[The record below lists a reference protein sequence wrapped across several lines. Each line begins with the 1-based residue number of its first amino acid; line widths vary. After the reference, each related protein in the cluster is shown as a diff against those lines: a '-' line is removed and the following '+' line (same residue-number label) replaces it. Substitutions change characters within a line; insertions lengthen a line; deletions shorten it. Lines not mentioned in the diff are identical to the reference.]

1 MDDDSIATDD
11 DRQTPSN
18 GQSSSDDISSVTTEN
33 LSITVHENN
42 QQRMSSMSSIRVDP
56 VKIINHSSL
65 TNLNIK
71 HPYQS
76 NDNDEKRI
84 ISDVHVKISRINRA
98 SLHSLTIEPS
108 LSRLDACSRRKS
120 TGNAIV
126 SRSNKRIS
134 QIANDDR
141 TNQETIHVTSRQNT
155 IRANQTPT
163 IANIKQDSDQ
173 KVNTSKPMV
182 TRVSFSNELPFRMD
196 QKELHVTVKHV
207 SVNSKKSS

>member
-18 GQSSSDDISSVTTEN
+18 GQSSSDDISSVVTA
-33 LSITVHENN
+33 LENN
-42 QQRMSSMSSIRVDP
+42 QQRMSSMISIRVDP
-56 VKIINHSSL
+56 QKIINHSSL
-65 TNLNIK
+65 PSLNIK
-71 HPYQS
+71 HSNQS

-84 ISDVHVKISRINRA
+84 ISDAHVKISRINRA

-134 QIANDDR
+134 QIANDNR

-163 IANIKQDSDQ
+163 IANIKQGSDQ